1 MIAGYSA
8 GHKNFLPENACTNK
22 YFLCYNLAGNEQF
35 YLIFLFVHL
44 LSMKHNN
51 TPKKPSFSPYRMVL
65 AGLCLL
71 LFLGVAWTALHEDEI
86 SLADGGM
93 FSTAYLGG
101 PSDNSIDA
109 GMLMGAPDER
119 ASLGIGLSCL
129 PELWKKEESFTYD
142 GSFSAFMAS
151 RKDVCIPCYSDPVV
165 WEDNP
170 RYTLQ
175 DNGCGTHIFRTK
187 VKKGDNIGS
196 LLRPWLGK
204 DELNAAIKAASSV
217 FKVRRLRPGQIFSV
231 ERCAESGSVSRLLYD
246 IDEDSRLVICRDEK
260 GFTASVNV
268 YPIDTKIVRVSGEV
282 KTSLFDAMAD
292 VGEGSDLAFQFADV
306 FCHQVDFVNDVQEG
320 DIFEV
325 IVEKRFLEGD
335 FRGYGDIV
343 AARFY
348 NNGVIFEAF
357 RFEDEDGVG
366 HYYAADGTSLETQ
379 FLKAPLNFT
388 RISSHYSMNRRHPV
402 FGKVRPH
409 EGVDYA
415 APRGTPVKALGEGE
429 VTFVGWKPGYG
440 RSVAIKHNGGVDT
453 HYAHLAR
460 YAKSLK
466 RGDKVEQGQV
476 IGYVG
481 ASGTATGPHL
491 DFRVRKNGKYID
503 PLKLTGNRTEPIPFE
518 KKLVFETL
526 MQRARLMLDG
536 EVILAGM

>member
-1 MIAGYSA
+1 MPGIKFFYQKMLVQTSIFYVIPSRVTSGFSSS
-8 GHKNFLPENACTNK
+8 FLLVT
-22 YFLCYNLAGNEQF
+22 
-35 YLIFLFVHL
+35 L
-44 LSMKHNN
+44 LSMKH
-51 TPKKPSFSPYRMVL
+51 KKTKEKPYFSPYRVVL

-71 LFLGVAWTALHEDEI
+71 LFLGVAWTTLHEDEI
-86 SLADGGM
+86 AHADAGL
-93 FSTAYLGG
+93 FSSPYLSGQ
-101 PSDNSIDA
+101 SEKFIDA
-109 GMLMGAPDER
+109 GMLMGESDAR
-119 ASLGIGLSCL
+119 ASLGISLSCL
-129 PELWKKEESFTYD
+129 PDLWKKEGVPSYD
-142 GSFSAFMAS
+142 DSFSAFMAS
-151 RKDVCIPCYSDPVV
+151 RKDVCIPHYSDPVV

-170 RYTLQ
+170 RYTMQ

-204 DELNAAIKAASSV
+204 EELNEAIKTASSV
-217 FKVRRLRPGQIFSV
+217 FKVKRLRLGHVFSV
-231 ERCAESGSVSRLLYD
+231 ERCAESGHISRLLYD

-268 YPIDTKIVRVSGEV
+268 YPVDTKIVRVSGEV
-282 KTSLFDAMAD
+282 KTSLFDAMAEA
-292 VGEGSDLAFQFADV
+292 GEGSDLALQLADV

-320 DIFEV
+320 DTFEV
-325 IVEKRFLEGD
+325 IVEKRFLEGN

-343 AARFY
+343 AARFT
-348 NNGVIFEAF
+348 NAGVVFEAF
-357 RFEDEDGVG
+357 RFADEEGVG

-388 RISSHYSMNRRHPV
+388 RISSRYSLHRRHPV

-460 YAKSLK
+460 YAKALK

-518 KKLVFETL
+518 KKLVFETM

>member
-1 MIAGYSA
+1 M
-8 GHKNFLPENACTNK
+8 
-22 YFLCYNLAGNEQF
+22 
-35 YLIFLFVHL
+35 LFV
-44 LSMKHNN
+44 S
-51 TPKKPSFSPYRMVL
+51 
-65 AGLCLL
+65 
-71 LFLGVAWTALHEDEI
+71 VAWMTLNEADIAH
-86 SLADGGM
+86 ADGGM
-93 FSTAYLGG
+93 GSSAYFSNHDEKFVA
-101 PSDNSIDA
+101 PD
-109 GMLMGAPDER
+109 MLMGTSDAR

-129 PELWKKEESFTYD
+129 PELWKKEGASSYDDSFT
-142 GSFSAFMAS
+142 AFMAS
-151 RKDVCIPCYSDPVV
+151 RKDVCIPNYSDPVV

-170 RYTLQ
+170 RYTMQ
-175 DNGCGTHIFRTK
+175 DNGCGTQIFRTK

-196 LLRPWLGK
+196 LFRPWLGK
-204 DELNAAIKAASSV
+204 EELNDAIKAATSV
-217 FKVRRLRPGQIFSV
+217 FKVKRLRLGQVFSA
-231 ERCAESGSVSRLLYD
+231 ERCADSGTVSRLLYD

-268 YPIDTKIVRVSGEV
+268 YPVDTKIMRVIGEV
-282 KTSLFDAMAD
+282 KTSLFDAMAEA
-292 VGEGSDLAFQFADV
+292 GEGSDLALQLGDV
-306 FCHQVDFVNDVQEG
+306 FSHQIDFVNDVQEG
-320 DIFEV
+320 DSFEV
-325 IVEKRFLEGD
+325 IVEKRYLEGD

-343 AARFY
+343 AARFQ
-348 NNGVIFEAF
+348 NDGVVFEAF
-357 RFEDEDGVG
+357 RFEDEEGVG
-366 HYYAADGTSLETQ
+366 HYYAADGSSLETQ

-388 RISSHYSMNRRHPV
+388 RISSHYSLHRRHPV

-460 YAKSLK
+460 YAKALK

-491 DFRVRKNGKYID
+491 DFRVKKNGRYID
-503 PLKLTGNRTEPIPFE
+503 PLKLTGNRTEPIPFD
-518 KKLVFETL
+518 KKLAFET
-526 MQRARLMLDG
+526 MMHRARLMLDG

>member
-1 MIAGYSA
+1 M
-8 GHKNFLPENACTNK
+8 
-22 YFLCYNLAGNEQF
+22 
-35 YLIFLFVHL
+35 LFV
-44 LSMKHNN
+44 S
-51 TPKKPSFSPYRMVL
+51 
-65 AGLCLL
+65 
-71 LFLGVAWTALHEDEI
+71 VAWMTLNEADIAH
-86 SLADGGM
+86 ADGGM
-93 FSTAYLGG
+93 GSSAYFSNHDEKFVAT
-101 PSDNSIDA
+101 D
-109 GMLMGAPDER
+109 MLMGTSDAR

-129 PELWKKEESFTYD
+129 PELWKKEGASFYDDSFT
-142 GSFSAFMAS
+142 AFMAS
-151 RKDVCIPCYSDPVV
+151 RKDVCIPNYSDPVV

-170 RYTLQ
+170 RYTMQ
-175 DNGCGTHIFRTK
+175 DNGCGTQIFRTK

-196 LLRPWLGK
+196 LFRPWLGK
-204 DELNAAIKAASSV
+204 EELNDAIKAATSV
-217 FKVRRLRPGQIFSV
+217 FKVKRLRLGQVFSV
-231 ERCAESGSVSRLLYD
+231 ERCEDSSTVSRLLYD

-268 YPIDTKIVRVSGEV
+268 YPVDTKIVRVIGEV
-282 KTSLFDAMAD
+282 KTSLFDAMAEA
-292 VGEGSDLAFQFADV
+292 GEGSDLALQLGDV
-306 FCHQVDFVNDVQEG
+306 FSHQVDFVNDVQEG
-320 DIFEV
+320 DSFEV
-325 IVEKRFLEGD
+325 IVEKRYLEGD

-343 AARFY
+343 AARFQ
-348 NNGVIFEAF
+348 NGGVVFEAF
-357 RFEDEDGVG
+357 RFEDEEGVG
-366 HYYAADGTSLETQ
+366 HYYAADGSSLETQ

-388 RISSHYSMNRRHPV
+388 RISSHYSLHRRHPV

-460 YAKSLK
+460 YAKALK

-491 DFRVRKNGKYID
+491 DFRVKKNGRYID
-503 PLKLTGNRTEPIPFE
+503 PLKLTGNRTDPIPFE
-518 KKLVFETL
+518 KKLAFET
-526 MQRARLMLDG
+526 MMHRARLMLDG

>member
-1 MIAGYSA
+1 
-8 GHKNFLPENACTNK
+8 
-22 YFLCYNLAGNEQF
+22 
-35 YLIFLFVHL
+35 
-44 LSMKHNN
+44 MKHNN
-51 TPKKPSFSPYRMVL
+51 TQEKSSFSPYRKVL
-65 AGLCLL
+65 AGLCLV
-71 LFLGVAWTALHEDEI
+71 LFLVVAWSALHEDEI
-86 SLADGGM
+86 SQADGGM
-93 FSTAYLGG
+93 LSSAPLGG
-101 PSDNSIDA
+101 QSDNIIDA
-109 GMLMGAPDER
+109 GMLMGASDER

-129 PELWKKEESFTYD
+129 PELWKKEESMTYD
-142 GSFSAFMAS
+142 ASFSAFMAL
-151 RKDVCIPCYSDPVV
+151 RKDVCIPSYSDPVV

-170 RYTLQ
+170 RYTMQ

-187 VKKGDNIGS
+187 VKKGDSIGS
-196 LLRPWLGK
+196 LFRPWLGK
-204 DELNAAIKAASSV
+204 DELNDAIKAVSSA
-217 FKVRRLRPGQIFSV
+217 FKVKRLRLGHVFSV
-231 ERCAESGSVSRLLYD
+231 ERCVESGTVSRLLYD

-260 GFTASVNV
+260 GFTASVDV
-268 YPIDTKIVRVSGEV
+268 YPVDTKLMRVRGEV
-282 KTSLFDAMAD
+282 KTSLFDAMAEA
-292 VGEGSDLAFQFADV
+292 GEGSDLALQLADV

-320 DIFEV
+320 DSFEV

-343 AARFY
+343 AARF
-348 NNGVIFEAF
+348 NNAGVVFEAF
-357 RFEDEDGVG
+357 RFADEEGVG

-388 RISSHYSMNRRHPV
+388 RISSRYSLHRRHPV

-453 HYAHLAR
+453 HYAHRAR

-466 RGDKVEQGQV
+466 RGDKVEQGHV

-526 MQRARLMLDG
+526 MHRARLMLDG